1 MKAAVLKSTNLR
13 QSFLGVQMLVEPESS
28 KIINGT
34 ILTE

>member
-1 MKAAVLKSTNLR
+1 MQAATLKSTNLR
-13 QSFLGVQMLVEPESS
+13 QSFLGFLVEPESS

>member
-1 MKAAVLKSTNLR
+1 MKAAVLKRTNLR
-13 QSFLGVQMLVEPESS
+13 QSFLGFQMLVEPESS

>member
-13 QSFLGVQMLVEPESS
+13 KSFLGFQMLVEPESS